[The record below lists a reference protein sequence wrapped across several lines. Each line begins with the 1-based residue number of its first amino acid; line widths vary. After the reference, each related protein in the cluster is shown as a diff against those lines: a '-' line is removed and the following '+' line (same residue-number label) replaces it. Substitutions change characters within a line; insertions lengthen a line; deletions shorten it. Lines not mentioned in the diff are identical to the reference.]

1 MIMIIPSIYQDSIN
15 IARFGAFSVDACA
28 IENTSGG
35 GLSHEFFSHRLPR
48 KEAAVSKDPTD
59 IGQVPA
65 FHHRISRPMVI
76 FSLIVSAAR
85 SVLGM

>member
-35 GLSHEFFSHRLPR
+35 GLSHDFFRIGFPGKKLLSAKTPR
-48 KEAAVSKDPTD
+48 T
-59 IGQVPA
+59 
-65 FHHRISRPMVI
+65 
-76 FSLIVSAAR
+76 
-85 SVLGM
+85 